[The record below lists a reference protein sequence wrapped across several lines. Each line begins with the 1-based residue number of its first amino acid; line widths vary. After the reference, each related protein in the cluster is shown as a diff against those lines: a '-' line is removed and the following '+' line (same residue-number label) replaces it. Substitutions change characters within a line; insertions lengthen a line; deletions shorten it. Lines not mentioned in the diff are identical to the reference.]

1 MWVVVAMIIV
11 AVIALIALAS
21 AALMESNEDRAVGAT
36 IGVIALGV
44 LGLFSLF
51 TSMTTVSARSVS
63 VVTSMGKYQ
72 GTLSPGMHFTAPWAS
87 VEEFSTQVQYLD
99 LDGNNDKVQVT
110 YKGGGTG
117 AINAVIRWRIDA
129 NDAKSLW
136 AKYRT
141 FDKVTEQ
148 LVNSS
153 AKDSI
158 SVIAGSYSPDVVRDG
173 TQRREIAL
181 AVKTDLEK
189 TIGEDGVNIDSVS
202 IKGVEVSKD
211 TKDAYDKIAKAEAD
225 GKRKLIEQ
233 SNAEIDA
240 KTDKIRSTQSG
251 SAQDRCLEMTRNWD
265 VKRQGPLPATWSCTG
280 TSNVTPVVPV
290 R

>member
-1 MWVVVAMIIV
+1 MWVVVVMIILG
-11 AVIALIALAS
+11 VIALIAFAS
-21 AALMESNEDRAVGAT
+21 TTLVRNREDKVFAAGVGLV
-36 IGVIALGV
+36 VIVILV
-44 LGLFSLF
+44 LFSVF
-51 TSMTTVSARSVS
+51 TSMTTVSARSIGVE
-63 VVTSMGKYQ
+63 TSMGKYQ
-72 GTLSPGMHFTAPWAS
+72 GTLSPGMHFVAPWAS

-99 LDGNNDKVQVT
+99 LDGDSDKVQVT

-129 NDAKSLW
+129 QDAKSLW

-158 SVIAGSYSPDVVRDG
+158 SVVAGSYSPDVVRDG
-173 TQRREIAL
+173 TKRREIAL
-181 AVKTDLEK
+181 AVKNDLEK
-189 TIGEDGVNIDSVS
+189 TIGEDGVNVDSVS

-233 SNAEIDA
+233 QNATIDA
-240 KTDKIRSTQSG
+240 KTDSIRSRGSG

-280 TSNVTPVVPV
+280 TSNVQPVIPV

>member
-1 MWVVVAMIIV
+1 MWVVVVMILIA
-11 AVIALIALAS
+11 AVALISFGS
-21 AALMESNEDRAVGAT
+21 AVVVRNNEDKSIAMGVGS
-36 IGVIALGV
+36 VLVVVLALFV
-44 LGLFSLF
+44 LF
-51 TSMTTVSARSVS
+51 TSMTTVSARSVG

-72 GTLSPGMHFTAPWAS
+72 GTLTPGMHFTAPWAN

-99 LDGNNDKVQVT
+99 LDGNKDHVNVT

-117 AINAVIRWRIDA
+117 AINAVIRWRIDSE
-129 NDAKSLW
+129 DAKALW

-158 SVIAGSYSPDVVRDG
+158 AVVAGSYSPDVVRDG
-173 TQRREIAL
+173 TKRREIAE
-181 AVKTDLEK
+181 AVKNDLEK
-189 TIGEDGVNIDSVS
+189 TIGNDGVNIDSVS

-233 SNAEIDA
+233 QNAKIDA
-240 KTDKIRSTQSG
+240 ETDRIRSTKSG

-280 TSNVTPVVPV
+280 SNSATTVVPV